1 MKRQRH
7 LMSVHAPGTE
17 QPALQHI
24 QPPTSGQG
32 QNSVFRRCPRHVPFP
47 SNHDR
52 NADIPALRIWAKSR
66 HMHRSK
72 RRLLGT
78 ISLGFAR
85 GDQRKNLTYTGLR
98 DGGSRS
104 RQPTRF
110 TAAQRQRHLM
120 AAVRSVALVDQ
131 RAPAFIQ
138 RAEGLIALNRGYDLE
153 DVPFALRFC

>member
-1 MKRQRH
+1 
-7 LMSVHAPGTE
+7 MSVHAPGIAE

-24 QPPTSGQG
+24 QPRTSGQG

-85 GDQRKNLTYTGLR
+85 GDQRKNLTYTGLLE
-98 DGGSRS
+98 GGSRS
-104 RQPTRF
+104 RQSNSIHSGTTSAP
-110 TAAQRQRHLM
+110 LM
-120 AAVRSVALVDQ
+120 AAARSVAFIDQ

-153 DVPFALRFC
+153 DIPFALRFC